1 MRKLTGRKDEISLL
15 ENALASNRPE
25 LIALYGRRRVGKTF
39 LVREV
44 YKDSIQFEFSGVHN
58 VSFRDQLRNFH
69 LKLSGYTGSDT
80 IPADW
85 FEAFFQLERY
95 FDQLKSRGKK
105 VLFIDEFPWLD
116 TKRSNFLAAFEN
128 FWNSYISKRDDL
140 IVVICGSAASYMIK
154 KIIRNRGGLYLRIT
168 QSIRLIPFNLNE
180 TEQFLKVRGVVLSRY
195 DILLL
200 YMVLGGIPYYLEAI
214 QPGESVAQVIDRICF
229 SKNGFLRNE
238 FRSVFASLFQHS
250 DNHESIVRILSRSR
264 KGLTRMDIVDH
275 IKLSSGGR
283 ITEAL
288 TELEESGFIE
298 NYKPYRGK
306 KDSLYRLTDEY
317 SLFYIKFVE
326 GSNGQGGDWM
336 KMQGVQSFKIWS
348 GYSFESICIKHV
360 SQIVKRLGISGIRLS
375 TGSWVIK
382 GSQNGA
388 QIDLLID
395 RDDRV
400 INICEIKFYSAEFTI
415 DKKYAGELQNK
426 IEAFRSHTKTKSSLF
441 LTFITTYGLRQNQYR
456 TQLVQNELT
465 MDDLFG

>member
-1 MRKLTGRKDEISLL
+1 M
-15 ENALASNRPE
+15 
-25 LIALYGRRRVGKTF
+25 
-39 LVREV
+39 
-44 YKDSIQFEFSGVHN
+44 
-58 VSFRDQLRNFH
+58 
-69 LKLSGYTGSDT
+69 
-80 IPADW
+80 
-85 FEAFFQLERY
+85 
-95 FDQLKSRGKK
+95 
-105 VLFIDEFPWLD
+105 
-116 TKRSNFLAAFEN
+116 
-128 FWNSYISKRDDL
+128 
-140 IVVICGSAASYMIK
+140 
-154 KIIRNRGGLYLRIT
+154 
-168 QSIRLIPFNLNE
+168 
-180 TEQFLKVRGVVLSRY
+180 
-195 DILLL
+195 
-200 YMVLGGIPYYLEAI
+200 
-214 QPGESVAQVIDRICF
+214 
-229 SKNGFLRNE
+229 
-238 FRSVFASLFQHS
+238 SVFSSLFQHS

-317 SLFYIKFVE
+317 SLFYIKFIE